1 MAEPDCRAAS
11 ASSPVPA
18 SPGADALATAVAVE
32 GGAAL
37 KVVEG
42 LAGYESYLIRPD
54 GSEA

>member
-1 MAEPDCRAAS
+1 MAEPGCRAAS